1 MSTCLLCVIHEFFNL
16 FHKVEVLTRKKDLPK
31 MATLIKMSID
41 ILNVSSSQPNQPNYH
56 PTHCTLQTCPLIY
69 AYLLYDPTLW
79 GNALFLSIFSL
90 LLPIQIILGLHY
102 RTSGVLIAIFLGLS
116 LEIIGYVGRVEM
128 HFNPFLKQNFLMYLI
143 PLTIG
148 PVFLAAAVYLCL
160 ARIVVVYGEHLSLMK
175 PRSYTLLFC
184 CCDFF
189 SLVLQAIGGAMA
201 ALAVTRPAVSC
212 PFSFLSLNPKDS

>member
-1 MSTCLLCVIHEFFNL
+1 
-16 FHKVEVLTRKKDLPK
+16 
-31 MATLIKMSID
+31 MATLTKMSVEL
-41 ILNVSSSQPNQPNYH
+41 LNVSSPIPNDPNYH
-56 PTHCTLQTCPLIY
+56 PSVCNLQTCPLIY
-69 AYLLYDPTLW
+69 AYLMYDPTLW

-90 LLPIQIILGLHY
+90 LLPIQAFLSIHY
-102 RTSGVLIAIFLGLS
+102 RTSGVLVATFLGLS
-116 LEIIGYVGRVEM
+116 MEIIGYVGRVRM
-128 HFNPFLKQNFLMYLI
+128 HFNPFLKENFLMYLI

-160 ARIVVVYGEHLSLMK
+160 ARIVVVYGEHLSLMR

-201 ALAVTRPAVSC
+201 AMAETRPQVSLVL
-212 PFSFLSLNPKDS
+212 LSYFRFPARGRDWKRER